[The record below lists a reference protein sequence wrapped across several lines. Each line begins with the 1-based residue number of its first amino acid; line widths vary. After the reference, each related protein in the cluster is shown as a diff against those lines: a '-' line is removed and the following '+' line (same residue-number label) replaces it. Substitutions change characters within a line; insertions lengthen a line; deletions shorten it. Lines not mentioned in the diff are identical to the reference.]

1 MDALRLNI
9 VSGNILMVDGQILQ
23 AAEHSPEHLDSVL
36 KVGREVI
43 TQAISQM
50 YEKTIAKEEDSTRV
64 QRGSVLAMR
73 LGAKTLDVIER
84 DYYYANYTGLDY
96 SDEGLKPRYREYYEV
111 VRDNQ
116 LIPEVREIAN
126 VAGLAQLA
134 GVVPAV
140 KDTPPQ

>member
-84 DYYYANYTGLDY
+84 DYYYANYTSLDY

-126 VAGLAQLA
+126 VAGLTELA
-134 GVVPAV
+134 GVVLAV